1 MTPAETLPKLK
12 RRIDDYLWREDA
24 LPIQRLREML
34 ATKFEPLGPV
44 AIIGGLVRDIARKG
58 KVGFRS
64 DVDLVIDAAPARVA
78 ALAAK
83 LDAIPNRFGGFASV
97 HPHWKVDFW
106 SLPNTWASAVGLV
119 RTGTLA
125 DLVDTTFFDCDAIC
139 YEVQKRKVHA
149 LPGYLE
155 RLAARTID
163 VNLLPNPSIDG
174 NLLRA
179 ARRILLWQ
187 FRPGPGLRA
196 FIERELND
204 ESFDRIVGTEQ
215 AIYPNAVVSTF
226 SGPWQLA
233 DALLGDEVPTQFS
246 GFGKQLEL
254 PVFDESACANSK

>member
-12 RRIDDYLWREDA
+12 RRIDDYLWREDG
-24 LPIQRLREML
+24 LPMQRLREVL
-34 ATKFEPLGPV
+34 EAKFQPLGPV

-64 DVDLVIDAAPARVA
+64 DIDLVIDAEPACVA
-78 ALAAK
+78 AVAAK
-83 LDAIPNRFGGFASV
+83 LGATPNRFGGFASV

-119 RTGTLA
+119 RTDTLA
-125 DLVDTTFFDCDAIC
+125 DVVHTTFFDCDAIC
-139 YEVQKRKVHA
+139 YEVQNRKIHA
-149 LPGYLE
+149 LPGYLD

-179 ARRILLWQ
+179 ARRVLLWR

-196 FIERELND
+196 FIERELNE
-204 ESFDRIVGTEQ
+204 ESFDRIVATEQ
-215 AIYPNAVVSTF
+215 IIYPNGVVGTF
-226 SGPWQLA
+226 SGPRQLA

-246 GFGKQLEL
+246 GIGDQLEL
-254 PVFDESACANSK
+254 PGFD

>member
-12 RRIDDYLWREDA
+12 RRIDDYLWREDG
-24 LPIQRLREML
+24 LPIQRLREIL

-64 DVDLVIDAAPARVA
+64 DIDLVIDAEPALVT

-83 LDAIPNRFGGFASV
+83 LGATPNRFGGFASV

-119 RTGTLA
+119 RTDTLA

-139 YEVQKRKVHA
+139 YEVQKRKIHA

-155 RLAARTID
+155 RLAERTID

-179 ARRILLWQ
+179 ARRVLLWH
-187 FRPGPGLRA
+187 FRPGPRLRA
-196 FIERELND
+196 FIERELNED
-204 ESFDRIVGTEQ
+204 SFDRIVATEQ
-215 AIYPNAVVSTF
+215 TIYPNDVLGTF
-226 SGPWQLA
+226 CGPRQLA
-233 DALLGDEVPTQFS
+233 DALLGDDMPTQFS
-246 GFGKQLEL
+246 GFGEQLEL
-254 PVFDESACANSK
+254 PGFDE